1 MNEELQLQH
10 ITMVEKIVPKAL
22 ITCKLPYISQP
33 VSIHIEASRL
43 STVLAEL
50 LSQDDIVVYEKITIP
65 QVIDHEI
72 VMVDYSH
79 KDVLNEAFKI
89 PTWVET

>member
-1 MNEELQLQH
+1 MQEELKVQH

-43 STVLAEL
+43 RTVLSEL
-50 LSQDDIVVYEKITIP
+50 LSQDDVVVYEKITVP
-65 QVIDHEI
+65 QFLNDDI
-72 VMVDYSH
+72 VMVEYTHQDI
-79 KDVLNEAFKI
+79 LNESFKI
-89 PTWVET
+89 PK